1 MIISLVHSVLSNRFL
16 NSLPIQK
23 VPCPLV
29 SQHSGDA
36 EVYFSVR
43 SANGENKGE
52 YEGPGPIVMD
62 PVDCVLSDWTLWGL
76 CSKSCGD
83 GGTKSR
89 TRRVLLQLRLCAPAL
104 ARDPS

>member
-1 MIISLVHSVLSNRFL
+1 MVAAMGRRLRLASLVAACVVCAAVARPTMQGMS
-16 NSLPIQK
+16 
-23 VPCPLV
+23 
-29 SQHSGDA
+29 
-36 EVYFSVR
+36 SVR

-52 YEGPGPIVMD
+52 YEGPGPIAMD

-89 TRRVLLQLRLCAPAL
+89 TRRVLLQLRLCAPAP
-104 ARDPS
+104 ARDPF